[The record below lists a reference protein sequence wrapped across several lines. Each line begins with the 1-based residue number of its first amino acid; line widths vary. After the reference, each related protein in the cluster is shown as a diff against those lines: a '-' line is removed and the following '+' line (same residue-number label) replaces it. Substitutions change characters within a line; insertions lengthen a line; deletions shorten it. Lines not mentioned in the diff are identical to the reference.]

1 MRGMNE
7 DSVLLQLKEP
17 NVSPYSRCGILIFS
31 GTTQWLYINPRAL
44 ELTRGLS
51 KPAPVEN
58 GTGDLSVW
66 YEIIMLR
73 RQVQETLQH
82 HLRANVWEPFELKQL
97 YFTASGK
104 VLLHAFALPDQISIT
119 RSRIVIT
126 IEEVTREQEH
136 NSQEDERLAGS
147 AGKKEPLYV
156 GSARPLVD
164 ENLRLCT

>member
-1 MRGMNE
+1 MRTMNE
-7 DSVLLQLKEP
+7 ESVLLQLKEP
-17 NVSPYSRCGILIFS
+17 NVLPDSRCGILIFS
-31 GTTQWLYINPRAL
+31 GTTQWLYMNPRAL

-82 HLRANVWEPFELKQL
+82 HLRANVGEPLELKHL
-97 YFTASGK
+97 YFTASRK
-104 VLLHAFALPDQISIT
+104 VLLHGFALPDQISIT

-126 IEEVTREQEH
+126 IEEVTHEQEP
-136 NSQEDERLAGS
+136 NSQEDERLTGS
-147 AGKKEPLYV
+147 AGKEEPLYV
-156 GSARPLVD
+156 GPATPLVH
-164 ENLRLCT
+164 ENLRPCA